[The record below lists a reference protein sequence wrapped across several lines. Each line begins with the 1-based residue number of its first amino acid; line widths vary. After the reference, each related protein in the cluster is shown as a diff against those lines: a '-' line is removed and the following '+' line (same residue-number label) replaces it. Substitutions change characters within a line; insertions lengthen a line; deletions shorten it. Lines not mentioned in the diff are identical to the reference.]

1 MNLCVFQGTFNPIH
15 KAHLRVANYVAD
27 KYNFDKFLFIPA
39 YEPPHKECDLNM
51 STHRLNMVKL
61 AISGYE
67 KFELS
72 DIEYLR
78 GGKSYTYITICELYD
93 KYKIS
98 GKINFI
104 IGTDAFRN
112 IEKWY
117 EADKLKRFVKFI
129 VFARENKFNSSDLIY
144 LKEKGYDYVIE
155 SLPFEDIS
163 SSNLRYKIKNGESL
177 SGYVTKEVEEYII
190 KNELYKNW

>member
-15 KAHLRVANYVAD
+15 NAHLRVANYVAD
-27 KYNFDKFLFIPA
+27 KYDFDKFLFIPA

-51 STHRLNMVKL
+51 SIHRFNMVKL
-61 AISGYE
+61 AISGNE

-72 DIEYLR
+72 DIEYKR
-78 GGKSYTYITICELYD
+78 RGKSYTYITICELYD

-117 EADKLKRFVKFI
+117 ETDKLKELVKFI
-129 VFARENKFNSSDLIY
+129 VFERENKFNSTDLVY
-144 LKEKGYDYVIE
+144 LKEKGYDYIIE
-155 SLPFEDIS
+155 SLPFENIS
-163 SSNLRYKIKNGESL
+163 STDLRNKIKYGEPL
-177 SGYVTKEVEEYII
+177 SDYVTKEVEEYII
-190 KNELYKNW
+190 KNELYKN